1 MQGIT
6 DNITK
11 SKPIVNKSCTQLY
24 TWLLLTKQNEAT
36 RADKK
41 TECHSSKLFIL
52 MMKALHV

>member
-11 SKPIVNKSCTQLY
+11 SKPIVNKSCTPALY
-24 TWLLLTKQNEAT
+24 LITVTKQNEAT

-52 MMKALHV
+52 MIKALHV